1 MSVIDRLS
9 YNVMLS
15 DQQFEA
21 ERNYWLG
28 QLEGEL
34 QFGRFPADTHE
45 AAGPVPMKAEPYR
58 FDPLLTQRIYAL
70 CGGSQA
76 GLYMILTAGVFYLLY
91 KHTGNDDLTVG
102 MPTLRHEET
111 EDDGH
116 MLALRLAIEEGGSL
130 KTLLG
135 RVKEIVMDADRH
147 QSLPFGAVAAHKQL
161 SWGTDHYFHTSVSL
175 DAIHRELPENERT
188 DLHTRFRS
196 SGPDDLLLEASYDGA
211 VYEEGTIYRLA
222 GQLQLFLDQALAAPD
237 MPLHTI
243 QLVTTADKERMLG
256 QRRESEAAYPDTA
269 TIHSLF
275 REQAARHPQR
285 TAVQSGGTRMTYQE
299 LDRRSDRLAAKLQ
312 GLGISRDKL
321 VAIVLDRSVHMAV
334 TALAVLK
341 AGGAYVPIDPDYP
354 ADRIAY
360 TLEDSGAEVLVTE
373 SRLKGQLNF
382 TDGSYTIVEADDPE
396 LSREPSADEHSKQSE
411 HSQQP
416 TQSKQSEQPV
426 QTEQSKQPENSE
438 HSQQSDQSEQP
449 KHLQQTEQP
458 QQSKQSIPA
467 DNSRPEDL
475 AYVIYTSGTT
485 GRPKGVMIEHRN
497 VVRLLFN
504 DRFQFSFSEH
514 DVWTMFHSFC
524 FDFSVWEMYGALLYG
539 GQLLIVDKEEAQ
551 DPSAFLKLLE
561 REGVTVLNQ
570 TPSAFYRLV
579 DAVAG
584 AQTGDR
590 PALKL
595 RYVVFGGEALNPQL
609 LQPWQDIYP
618 DTRLVNMYGITET
631 TVHVTFK
638 ELTAA
643 ELNSARSNIG
653 RPIPTLTA
661 YIMDSSL
668 NLLPAGIAGE
678 LCVGGLGVARGYL
691 NRPELTSERF
701 VDNPHL
707 PGERLYRSGDL
718 ARMLPSGELE
728 YLGRLDH
735 QVKIRGYRIELGEI
749 ENRLLQHPAVNK
761 TVVLTRSDRG
771 QSDICAYYTAEG
783 RLSSPELR
791 DYLAGLLPSYMIPAH
806 LIQISE
812 IPMTPNGKVDRK
824 ALPDPL
830 GVETADEL
838 VEPRTELERQLS
850 ALWAEAA
857 GVKKAGVTSSF
868 FHLGGDSISAITL
881 INRINREFG
890 VQLQIKDLYLHQSA
904 AELGQII
911 QERAAEKAG
920 AEQAVEEASEAGT
933 EQGVKGT
940 GTEQA
945 AEMAREAGVRAWQEL
960 GELKER
966 IMGDPKLRALLP
978 IDAEDI
984 YPMSDIERGMVYYAM
999 IHAGEGVYHD
1009 QFIYHFADDS
1019 FELDTFVQAVR
1030 LMTDKHSIFRAS
1042 FNLSDFDRPMQMI
1055 RREVQP
1061 DIAYTDIIAMGR
1073 GEQEEHVSQVLKD
1086 DLARPFQVHEAPLWR
1101 IKLFRI
1107 AADQFCMCWIFHH
1120 AILDGWSNASFMTEL
1135 SNTYFRLKEEPA
1147 FRPEPLR
1154 SDYRAYVAEQLALK
1168 TDPSVHAFWEQE
1180 LDGYKRLNLPHLT
1193 EEYGDA
1199 ELQPGEEQGTY
1210 TLALDVGLLH
1220 KLTAAGRQEGI
1231 SLRTYC
1237 FAAYASMMSMLSYDS
1252 DFVVGLIENNRP
1264 VCDDSDRL
1272 LGCFLN
1278 TVPVRIRMERGVTWN
1293 EYVRGIHDKLIELKQ
1308 YGRLPLYEI
1317 LKAAGEP
1324 SQDDNPL
1331 FDTVFNY
1338 VDFHVYEQMEHFSRM
1353 DETLAVQGQEKTNTL
1368 FDFSILNT
1376 FQQFAAH
1383 IIYDPSRFSGGQVKR
1398 LAGYFTQALRAMAD
1412 KPDMPIRKQ
1421 DILPVQ
1427 EREQLLYTYNATRI
1441 PYPSGASFPK
1451 LFLEQVE
1458 AGPDRT
1464 ALRGGGREW
1473 SYWQLYQQAARTAAE
1488 LKNKGIGRGDIVGL
1502 MSSHSAEAVIGALSV
1517 MMAGAAF
1524 VPIDPEYPQDRV
1536 EHMLRDSGAKLVVA
1550 RVPEHTEALQGEDG
1564 IHIMLL
1570 DSDPT
1575 VLASGATVDEG
1586 ACGDG
1591 PSAGEASVDE
1601 DPNHD
1606 WPQAD
1611 DLAYIIYTSG
1621 STGRPKGVMAEHRGL
1636 ANLMAFFTQQLGITP
1651 EDRVIQ
1657 FASSSFDA
1665 SIWEMTMALLTGA
1678 SLIIPT
1684 KDLIMNPSQF
1694 VAYLNDERIT
1704 VATLPPTYLQQ
1715 LDPEG
1720 IKTLKKLFSAG
1731 SSISPKLAE
1740 QWSARVSFYN
1750 AYGPTETT
1758 VCTTVWPYEQ
1768 SGSPLYTVPIGRP
1781 IANTEVYIL
1790 DDQGQLQPAGMPGE
1804 LCAAGESLVRG
1815 YLNRQELTDEKFI
1828 QSELQGSRRLYRTG
1842 DLARWLP
1849 DGSLAYIGRIDHQ
1862 VKIRGYRIEPGEVEA
1877 CLSRM
1882 PQLAEAVVVDRADG
1896 HGNSFLCAYYVAAA
1910 DVTTGEIRQYLAG
1923 SLPDYMIPAY
1933 MVELEQM
1940 PLTPNDKIDRKAL
1953 PAPETI
1959 MQEAADGDLIE
1970 PQTEMECRLAKVWQ
1984 EVLGCRVGRE
1994 SHFFE
1999 LGGDSIKAI
2008 QLTARLQAQ
2017 GFELSIRDLFQNP
2030 TVRDAA
2036 CCIRATERTVDQG
2049 PVEGEFLLT
2058 PIQKWLFEEHADQL
2072 HHFNQ
2077 SVMLLKPDGFDEA
2090 ALDRVM
2096 AEIARHHDALRAVFR
2111 KKGDQAVGWIRGA
2124 DEPGAY
2130 LLEVHDMTKL
2140 ENAGA
2145 HIEQQAAML
2154 QASMNPQE
2162 GPLFKAALFRTSEGD
2177 HLLIIVHHLVVDGVS
2192 WRILLEDMVD
2202 AYQQALEGQEIRL
2215 PAKTESFKAWSEE
2228 LQDYATAR
2236 ELQREKA
2243 YWTALETADINPLPH
2258 RKRSETNRV
2267 ADSEEAVMT
2276 LDAEQTSRL
2285 LNQVHHAYNTEMND
2299 LLLAAL
2305 GMALQEWTGDSR
2317 ILLQLEGHGRE
2328 QLRQPLPLG
2337 RTVGWFTSAY
2347 PVVLDMEAGAGS
2359 GNDEERLAYRIKR
2372 VKEKLRQIPG
2382 KGMGYGILKYLAPCE
2397 ETETLKWTLLPEINF
2412 NYLGQFDAAR
2422 EDAGIQT
2429 SPYSMGP
2436 TVSPDFR
2443 RPAVLDVTAMITGGR
2458 LAAAISYNR
2467 HEYTEEQMEQLV
2479 RSFHNSLQAIIEHCA
2494 GRKETELTP
2503 SDLGNKELSLEEVED
2518 IEDFFNNL

>member
-34 QFGRFPADTHE
+34 QFGRFPANMHE

-58 FDPLLTQRIYAL
+58 FDPLLTQRIYTL

-102 MPTLRHEET
+102 MPMLRQGEAEGG
-111 EDDGH
+111 GH
-116 MLALRLAIEEGGSL
+116 MLALRLAMEEAGSL
-130 KTLLG
+130 KSLLG

-147 QSLPFGAVAAHKQL
+147 QSLPFGAIAAHKQL
-161 SWGTDHYFHTSVSL
+161 SWGSDHYFHTSVSL
-175 DAIHRELPENERT
+175 DALHRELPENERS
-188 DLHTRFRS
+188 DLHLRFRS
-196 SGPDDLLLEASYDGA
+196 HGPDDLLLEVSYDGA
-211 VYEEGTIYRLA
+211 LYEEETIYRLA
-222 GQLQLFLDQALAAPD
+222 GQLQLFLDQALAAPEK
-237 MPLHTI
+237 PLQNI
-243 QLVTTADKERMLG
+243 QLITAAEKDRVLG
-256 QRRESEAAYPDTA
+256 QRRENEAAYPDTA

-275 REQAARHPQR
+275 REQASRHPHR
-285 TAVQSGGTRMTYQE
+285 TAVQSGGMRMTYQE
-299 LDRRSDRLAAKLQ
+299 LDQRSDRLAARLQ

-321 VAIVLDRSVHMAV
+321 VAVLLDRSAQMAV
-334 TALAVLK
+334 AALAVLK

-354 ADRIAY
+354 EDRIAY

-373 SRLKGQLNF
+373 SRLKERLKLTG
-382 TDGSYTIVEADDPE
+382 GSYTVVEADDAE
-396 LSREPSADEHSKQSE
+396 LSREPSAGGHPVLVDHSS
-411 HSQQP
+411 
-416 TQSKQSEQPV
+416 
-426 QTEQSKQPENSE
+426 
-438 HSQQSDQSEQP
+438 
-449 KHLQQTEQP
+449 
-458 QQSKQSIPA
+458 
-467 DNSRPEDL
+467 PEDL

-539 GQLLIVDKEEAQ
+539 GQLLIVDKEEAK
-551 DPSAFLKLLE
+551 DPAEFLRLLE

-579 DAVAG
+579 DAAG
-584 AQTGDR
+584 AGAGYR

-609 LQPWQDIYP
+609 LRPWQDIYP
-618 DTRLVNMYGITET
+618 ETRLINMYGITET

-643 ELNSARSNIG
+643 ELASARSNIG

-661 YIMDSSL
+661 YIMDSGL
-668 NLLPAGIAGE
+668 NLLPSGIAGE
-678 LCVGGLGVARGYL
+678 LCIGGLGVARGYL

-701 VDNPHL
+701 VDNPYL

-718 ARMLPSGELE
+718 ARMLPSGDIE

-830 GVETADEL
+830 GIVPADEL
-838 VEPRTELERQLS
+838 VEPRTELEQQLS
-850 ALWAEAA
+850 SLWAEVA

-904 AELGQII
+904 AELGQILQQQLEAKAA
-911 QERAAEKAG
+911 QELG
-920 AEQAVEEASEAGT
+920 AEAIQAEP
-933 EQGVKGT
+933 
-940 GTEQA
+940 
-945 AEMAREAGVRAWQEL
+945 AEPSSGPDSSRPLLPIDQAWQEL
-960 GELKER
+960 DELKER

-978 IDAEDI
+978 ADAEDV
-984 YPMSDIERGMVYYAM
+984 YPMSDIERGMVYYAI
-999 IHAGEGVYHD
+999 IHTGEGVYHD

-1019 FELDTFVQAVR
+1019 FELETFVQAVQ
-1030 LMTDKHSIFRAS
+1030 LMADKHSIFRTS
-1042 FNLSDFDRPMQMI
+1042 FNLSGFDSPMQVI
-1055 RREVQP
+1055 SREVQP
-1061 DIAYTDIIAMGR
+1061 DIEWADITALPR
-1073 GEQEEHVSQVLKD
+1073 REQEERVRQVLKE

-1154 SDYRAYVAEQLALK
+1154 SDYRSYVAEQLALK
-1168 TDPSVHAFWEQE
+1168 ADPAIHAFWEQE
-1180 LDGYKRLNLPHLT
+1180 LDGYKRLNLPILT
-1193 EEYGDA
+1193 EVTENADMDPA
-1199 ELQPGEEQGTY
+1199 EDQGTY

-1220 KLTAAGRQEGI
+1220 KLTDSGRREGI
-1231 SLRTYC
+1231 SIRTYC

-1252 DFVVGLIENNRP
+1252 DFIVGLIENNRP

-1278 TVPVRIRMERGVTWN
+1278 TVPVRVRMERGVTWN
-1293 EYVRGIHDKLIELKQ
+1293 EYVRGIHRQLIELKH

-1324 SQDDNPL
+1324 SQDENPL

-1398 LAGYFTQALRAMAD
+1398 LAGYFTQALRAMAEQ
-1412 KPDMPIRKQ
+1412 PDLPVRKQ
-1421 DILPVQ
+1421 DILPDP
-1427 EREQLLYTYNATRI
+1427 ERQQLLYTCNATRI
-1441 PYPSGASFPK
+1441 PYPSGASFPD
-1451 LFLEQVE
+1451 LFLEQVL

-1464 ALRGGGREW
+1464 ALRGGGRNW
-1473 SYWQLYQQAARTAAE
+1473 SYRQLYQQAAGTAAE
-1488 LKNKGIGRGDIVGL
+1488 LKKMGIGRGDIVGL
-1502 MSSHSAEAVIGALSV
+1502 MSSHCPEAVIGALSV

-1524 VPIDPEYPQDRV
+1524 VPIDPGYPQDRV
-1536 EHMLRDSGAKLVVA
+1536 AHMLRDSGAKLVLA
-1550 RVPEHTEALQGEDG
+1550 RAAEDTTAAQGTAETQVLLLNTVPAALETDIG
-1564 IHIMLL
+1564 LNK
-1570 DSDPT
+1570 
-1575 VLASGATVDEG
+1575 GAF
-1586 ACGDG
+1586 
-1591 PSAGEASVDE
+1591 
-1601 DPNHD
+1601 HD

-1636 ANLMAFFTQQLGITP
+1636 ANLKTFFADQLGITP

-1665 SIWEMTMALLTGA
+1665 SIWEMTMSLLTGA
-1678 SLIIPT
+1678 SLVIPT
-1684 KDLIMNPSQF
+1684 KDIIMNPSQF

-1731 SSISPKLAE
+1731 SAISPKLAE
-1740 QWSARVSFYN
+1740 QWSTRVNYYN

-1758 VCTTVWPYEQ
+1758 ICTTVWPYEK
-1768 SGSPLYTVPIGRP
+1768 SCSPLNTVPIGRP

-1790 DDQGQLQPAGMPGE
+1790 DDQGQLQPAGIPGE
-1804 LCAAGESLVRG
+1804 LCVAGESLVRG
-1815 YLNRQELTDEKFI
+1815 YLNRQELTEEKFV
-1828 QSELQGSRRLYRTG
+1828 QAELDGPRRLYRTG
-1842 DLARWLP
+1842 DLASWLP
-1849 DGSLAYIGRIDHQ
+1849 DGNLRYIGRIDHQ
-1862 VKIRGYRIEPGEVEA
+1862 VKIRGYRVEPGEIEA
-1877 CLSRM
+1877 CLGRM
-1882 PQLAEAVVVDRADG
+1882 PQLAEAVVIDRTDG
-1896 HGNSFLCAYYVAAA
+1896 QGNTYLCAYYAAAA
-1910 DVTTGEIRQYLAG
+1910 DVTVSEIRQYLAG

-1933 MVELEQM
+1933 MVALEQM

-1959 MQEAADGDLIE
+1959 MQEAAAGELADL
-1970 PQTEMECRLAKVWQ
+1970 QTEMECRLAEVWQ
-1984 EVLGCRVGRE
+1984 EVLGCRAGRD

-2017 GFELSIRDLFQNP
+2017 GLELSIRDLFQNP
-2030 TVRDAA
+2030 TIRHAA
-2036 CCIRATERTVDQG
+2036 CCIRATEHTVDQG

-2058 PIQKWLFEEHADQL
+2058 PIQRWLFEEHADEL

-2090 ALDRVM
+2090 ALDRAM
-2096 AEIARHHDALRAVFR
+2096 AEIVRHHDALRAVFR
-2111 KKGDQAVGWIRGA
+2111 RKGDQVAGWIRGV

-2130 LLEVHDMTKL
+2130 SLDVHDMTKL

-2145 HIEQQAAML
+2145 HIEKHAAML

-2162 GPLFKAALFRTSEGD
+2162 GPLFKAALFRTGEGD
-2177 HLLIIVHHLVVDGVS
+2177 HLLVIVHHLVVDGVS

-2202 AYQQALEGQEIRL
+2202 AYQQALEARAIRL
-2215 PAKTESFKAWSEE
+2215 PAKTESFKAWSAE
-2228 LQDYATAR
+2228 LHEYAASR
-2236 ELQREKA
+2236 ELQREKM
-2243 YWTALETADINPLPH
+2243 YWAAMETADIKPLPY
-2258 RKRSETNRV
+2258 RKQSETNRI

-2305 GMALQEWTGDSR
+2305 GMALQDWTGNSR

-2347 PVVLDMEAGAGS
+2347 PVVLDMEAGSGS
-2359 GNDEERLAYRIKR
+2359 ASEGERLAYRIKR
-2372 VKEKLRQIPG
+2372 VKEELRQIPG
-2382 KGMGYGILKYLAPCE
+2382 KGMGYGILKYLAPHE
-2397 ETETLKWTLLPEINF
+2397 ETAALKWSLQPEVNF

-2422 EDAGIQT
+2422 EDAGILT

-2458 LAAAISYNR
+2458 LAAAVSYNR
-2467 HEYTEEQMEQLV
+2467 YEYSAEQMEQLV
-2479 RSFHNSLQAIIEHCA
+2479 RSFHNCLQAIIEHCA
-2494 GRKETELTP
+2494 GREKTELTP
-2503 SDLGNKELSLEEVED
+2503 SDLGNSKLSLEEVED